1 MRKNVAP
8 VVLAGMLALSNI
20 GITAN
25 ENSIRSGGGGK
36 NIYPQIDY

>member
-20 GITAN
+20 GITALV
-25 ENSIRSGGGGK
+25 
-36 NIYPQIDY
+36 NIFWTRISNNYSVTS